1 MSLTNPLGTII
12 TSFPSTWDEHEEFN
26 LSNILDKEIRENG
39 HRRMIKSAEDLL
51 HLIVKTS
58 VDFIK
63 RKGPAGFSLQESFRD
78 SVTKLSEKQI
88 KFFEDFRTTT
98 WKLQNDKFGK
108 EEKNKQRDLLLSVHR
123 EVGLLAEAMDI
134 QDELSIVNTVL
145 LQQMHVL
152 RNLLDLCFTEDEPS
166 EGQQKKGLKEGDRL
180 YSDPQTLRELLQLVA
195 ETAVSNRGGSPPGKV
210 RTECRSRF
218 GSRTLCKAK
227 VSPAYTRM
235 VGSGEGGVIQ
245 ISTWS
250 STRGGFEIGR
260 EGREQRGLFSGTTTS
275 YASRSRLSTAI
286 YELLGSSWPLP
297 KRQSLW

>member
-1 MSLTNPLGTII
+1 MPLTNPLGTII
-12 TSFPSTWDEHEEFN
+12 TSFPSTWDEHEDFN

-63 RKGPAGFSLQESFRD
+63 REGPAGFSLQESFRD

-145 LQQMHVL
+145 LQQMNVL

-166 EGQQKKGLKEGDRL
+166 EGQQKKGLKDGDRL
-180 YSDPQTLRELLQLVA
+180 NSDPQMLRELLQLMT
-195 ETAVSNRGGSPPGKV
+195 ETAVSNRAGSP
-210 RTECRSRF
+210 SRQSPN
-218 GSRTLCKAK
+218 GMSKSVQGQS
-227 VSPAYTRM
+227 VSNIYPD
-235 VGSGEGGVIQ
+235 GGV
-245 ISTWS
+245 W
-250 STRGGFEIGR
+250 RGRSHSDIDMEQHARRLRDRKRGKGTEGTLLRNHNLVRESIEIVDGSIR
-260 EGREQRGLFSGTTTS
+260 VVGELM
-275 YASRSRLSTAI
+275 AI
-286 YELLGSSWPLP
+286 AEKTEFMVS
-297 KRQSLW
+297 